1 MLLVDAACG
10 PAGTGAGDRAM
21 EQPTMISKWLVRYG
35 LIAAMCIGIAGLA
48 PTATA
53 QVTKLKIA
61 TEGTYAPWSFKD
73 AQGKLEGWDVDIA
86 YALCAKMNTECE
98 VVAQDW
104 DGIIP
109 GLQAKKYDAIVA
121 SMSMTPK
128 RREQVDFTDK
138 YKDVVSSFVAR
149 KGTITDTTPGGMKGK
164 RIGVQRGSSQHQ
176 WLQANGYD
184 KTASLVLYDTTQQP
198 ELDLL
203 SGRVD
208 AIIGN
213 KATYYSGF
221 FKRAESKDF
230 DYVGPALKGGVLGEG
245 AAIAVRKGDNDLR
258 ERFNKALAD
267 IRADGT
273 YDRITKKYFPF
284 ALM

>member
-1 MLLVDAACG
+1 MSARWLARCGRTAAMSVALALLVTQAYAQ
-10 PAGTGAGDRAM
+10 PAKM
-21 EQPTMISKWLVRYG
+21 
-35 LIAAMCIGIAGLA
+35 
-48 PTATA
+48 
-53 QVTKLKIA
+53 KIA
-61 TEGTYAPWSFKD
+61 TEGTYFPWSFKD
-73 AQGKLEGWDVDIA
+73 AQGKVEVWDVDIA
-86 YALCAKMNTECE
+86 YALCSKMKAECE

-149 KGTITDTTPGGMKGK
+149 KGTITDTSPEGMKGK

-176 WLQANGYD
+176 WLQASGYE
-184 KTASLVLYDTTQQP
+184 KTATLVLYDTTQQP
-198 ELDLL
+198 ELDLI

-208 AIIGN
+208 SIIGN
-213 KATYYSGF
+213 KATYYTGF
-221 FKRAESKDF
+221 LKRPEAKEF
-230 DYVGPALKGGVLGEG
+230 VFVGPELKGGVLGEG
-245 AAIAVRKGDNDLR
+245 AAIAIRKGDNELR
-258 ERFNKALAD
+258 DRFNKALAE

>member
-1 MLLVDAACG
+1 MQSAHRPARVPGIGPTEESTMVARWWVRCGLTAAVCV
-10 PAGTGAGDRAM
+10 A
-21 EQPTMISKWLVRYG
+21 IV
-35 LIAAMCIGIAGLA
+35 GLA
-48 PTATA
+48 MTANA
-53 QVTKLKIA
+53 QMTKLKIA

-73 AQGKLEGWDVDIA
+73 AQGKLEGWDVDMA
-86 YALCAKMNTECE
+86 YALCGKMKAECE
-98 VVAQDW
+98 VIAQDW

-109 GLQAKKYDAIVA
+109 GLQARKYDAIVA

-149 KGTITDTTPGGMKGK
+149 KGSIANTTPDGMKGK

-198 ELDLL
+198 ELDLI

-213 KATYYSGF
+213 KATYYTGF
-221 FKRAESKDF
+221 FKRPESKDF
-230 DYVGPALKGGVLGEG
+230 DYVGPALQGGVLGEG

-258 ERFNKALAD
+258 ERFNKALAE

>member
-1 MLLVDAACG
+1 MLDNLASRSAAIVLACAMLVVASFH
-10 PAGTGAGDRAM
+10 P
-21 EQPTMISKWLVRYG
+21 QPS
-35 LIAAMCIGIAGLA
+35 LA
-48 PTATA
+48 QTP
-53 QVTKLKIA
+53 KMKIA
-61 TEGTYAPWSFKD
+61 TEGTYFPWSFKD
-73 AQGKLEGWDVDIA
+73 AQGKLQGWDVDIA
-86 YALCAKMNTECE
+86 YALCARMKVECE
-98 VVAQDW
+98 VAGQDW

-109 GLQAKKYDAIVA
+109 GLLAKKYDAIVA

-149 KGTITDTTPGGMKGK
+149 KGSIGDASPEGMKGK

-176 WLQANGYD
+176 WLQANGYE
-184 KTASLVLYDTTQQP
+184 KSATLVLYDTTQQP
-198 ELDLL
+198 ELDLV

-213 KATYYSGF
+213 KATYFTGF
-221 FKRAESKDF
+221 FKRPESRDF
-230 DYVGPALKGGVLGEG
+230 DFVGKDLKGGVLGEG
-245 AAIAVRKGDNDLR
+245 AGIAVRKGDDALR
-258 ERFNKALAD
+258 ERFNKALAE

-273 YDRITKKYFPF
+273 YDQITRKYFPF

>member
-1 MLLVDAACG
+1 MFTRSGFRRLAVAALRATLLSMAVVFVPPAA
-10 PAGTGAGDRAM
+10 
-21 EQPTMISKWLVRYG
+21 
-35 LIAAMCIGIAGLA
+35 
-48 PTATA
+48 A
-53 QVTKLKIA
+53 QTPKLKIA

-73 AQGKLEGWDVDIA
+73 AHGKLQGWDVEIA
-86 YALCAKMNTECE
+86 YALCDKMKVECE
-98 VVAQDW
+98 VFGQDW

-138 YKDVVSSFVAR
+138 YKDVISTFVAR
-149 KGTITDTTPGGMKGK
+149 KGSIADTSAEGMKGK

-176 WLQANGYD
+176 WLQQSGYE
-184 KTASLVLYDTTQQP
+184 KSATLVLYDTTQQP
-198 ELDLL
+198 ELDLV

-213 KATYYSGF
+213 KATYYTGF
-221 FKRAESKDF
+221 FKRPESNAF
-230 DYVGPALKGGVLGEG
+230 DYVGPPLRGGVLGEG
-245 AAIAVRKGDNDLR
+245 AGIAVRKGDDALR
-258 ERFNKALAD
+258 ERFNKAIVE

-273 YDRITKKYFPF
+273 YDRISKKYFPF